1 MTTGIDTSFKK
12 FGAGS
17 WQYSE
22 QMCWP
27 QTIGSEDFYFADGDF
42 TVEFLLGAEDAN
54 YKSGLLG
61 FWLDYWYFSID
72 GETNTFTF
80 NVVKADDSL
89 KTLSISGWTQPS
101 SGTFKHYAAVRH
113 GDTLL
118 LYEDCVLKAS
128 TEITGSLKNP
138 TSDSLMLRLVSGDPP
153 FNVDEFCITK
163 GLAKYT
169 GESFPCPT
177 EELDLEQSEI
187 IRYVDP
193 GPLYAGQ
200 GTGFADPYAGFQI
213 SYANLVADD
222 WDISTGDFCII
233 VKWRINCKYEYGP
246 AYDGLVMYHII
257 GQFKDFLYNPASGAE
272 QGYWWALEFCDDN
285 ITFRVYD
292 SATKTY
298 KIDLSTPVTINWE
311 EAWTDYRKANLD
323 PGWIEIVVARRGDTA
338 RLLIDGIVSDEGSAA
353 NWTAMQAALQIS
365 AQSGRLVPDV
375 PICHTTIYE
384 AVTFDETCEFWDN
397 YTPLGWLYYERKG
410 IGILP
415 RFDNPYLY
423 VGTPGTIWKT
433 DYSFAPRMTGEIK
446 VEISMTGDYGITP
459 GLSGEINIPIE
470 ISGTLGITV
479 RCSGQ
484 LTYLGED
491 ITEGKPE
498 NFKMPSLEFSGE
510 GWVTITGV
518 ISCSI
523 TELEADF
530 SARINERGPI
540 NVTIPSLT
548 NYVDFEGEVVPSG
561 SFGIEIPGI
570 AFYGTAIQNIS
581 GIFSKSMPAFHFVG
595 TGLVGEMG
603 TIEVIIPSFSS
614 ALSSVLS
621 AEGTLSVSIPLPIFA
636 SEQEASDYLT
646 MVLNIKNKALT
657 LYDNY
662 DFNSMC
668 RFGGKHF
675 GATKTKIYD
684 LDTGTTDDGT
694 AIEWKFKTG
703 YLDLEQKRKK
713 KLRQAWLSYKTNGD
727 VLMTV
732 IQHDGTEYE
741 YNLEGIYQTETG
753 LRVKFGKGIKSKYV
767 ALEVENV
774 DGSTI
779 VLDVLRL
786 NMIEVD
792 KAR

>member
-1 MTTGIDTSFKK
+1 
-12 FGAGS
+12 
-17 WQYSE
+17 
-22 QMCWP
+22 
-27 QTIGSEDFYFADGDF
+27 
-42 TVEFLLGAEDAN
+42 
-54 YKSGLLG
+54 
-61 FWLDYWYFSID
+61 
-72 GETNTFTF
+72 
-80 NVVKADDSL
+80 
-89 KTLSISGWTQPS
+89 
-101 SGTFKHYAAVRH
+101 
-113 GDTLL
+113 
-118 LYEDCVLKAS
+118 
-128 TEITGSLKNP
+128 
-138 TSDSLMLRLVSGDPP
+138 
-153 FNVDEFCITK
+153 
-163 GLAKYT
+163 
-169 GESFPCPT
+169 
-177 EELDLEQSEI
+177 
-187 IRYVDP
+187 
-193 GPLYAGQ
+193 
-200 GTGFADPYAGFQI
+200 
-213 SYANLVADD
+213 
-222 WDISTGDFCII
+222 
-233 VKWRINCKYEYGP
+233 
-246 AYDGLVMYHII
+246 
-257 GQFKDFLYNPASGAE
+257 
-272 QGYWWALEFCDDN
+272 
-285 ITFRVYD
+285 
-292 SATKTY
+292 
-298 KIDLSTPVTINWE
+298 
-311 EAWTDYRKANLD
+311 
-323 PGWIEIVVARRGDTA
+323 
-338 RLLIDGIVSDEGSAA
+338 
-353 NWTAMQAALQIS
+353 
-365 AQSGRLVPDV
+365 
-375 PICHTTIYE
+375 
-384 AVTFDETCEFWDN
+384 
-397 YTPLGWLYYERKG
+397 
-410 IGILP
+410 
-415 RFDNPYLY
+415 
-423 VGTPGTIWKT
+423 
-433 DYSFAPRMTGEIK
+433 
-446 VEISMTGDYGITP
+446 
-459 GLSGEINIPIE
+459 
-470 ISGTLGITV
+470 
-479 RCSGQ
+479 
-484 LTYLGED
+484 
-491 ITEGKPE
+491 
-498 NFKMPSLEFSGE
+498 MPSLEFSGE

-732 IQHDGTEYE
+732 IQPDGTEYE